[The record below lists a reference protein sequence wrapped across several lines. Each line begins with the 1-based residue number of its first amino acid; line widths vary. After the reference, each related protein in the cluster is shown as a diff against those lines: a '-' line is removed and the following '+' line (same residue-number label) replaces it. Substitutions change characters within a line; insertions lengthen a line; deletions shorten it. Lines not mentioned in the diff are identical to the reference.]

1 MKPIENIVIK
11 KFDTG
16 NSGLIE
22 NMPYVL
28 EDKKDG
34 SRQIATLCSCEDL
47 HLVFNVWDKNGKA
60 NGGPVKTIVLSPMD
74 IDNLNIYK
82 ADLYDGAWF
91 IIKDDTVS
99 ISASP
104 DMPKEKLK
112 QIKDALNDPTDDPI
126 FLTNQQTIK
135 DVFLN
140 QNFNSRITGPVNE
153 ENCPPTS
160 TIVCHRTIDYKNQ
173 KCDGSWLTTG
183 IENFYKVDTES
194 GVTVIKQFLYKV
206 IPVKDADNDQVQY
219 EIMIP
224 ISESDKKCYMDAGW
238 KIHPMFYNKDNGCY
252 MPSVVIKERHA
263 MDFTHREEDSITIQI
278 LSGIQ
283 LLYLIE
289 FGLNQNPN
297 LSSSTYA
304 GIQYEDGYIVISN
317 AYADE
322 NNQLFINNE
331 YTCVSLSPDLG
342 YISRFMYWSDKYD
355 WLFFPKETTEHPT
368 LTDSF
373 WAGPSRNQKNIIL
386 WGDEGINVGIFRLW
400 MYSTSTD
407 GDEYIVPWE
416 FGEVY
421 DA

>member
-11 KFDTG
+11 KFDTN
-16 NSGLIE
+16 NSSLIE

-34 SRQIATLCSCEDL
+34 SRQIATLSACEDL

-60 NGGPVKTIVLSPMD
+60 NGGPVKTIVLSPTD

-82 ADLYDGAWF
+82 ADLHDGAWF
-91 IIKDDTVS
+91 IIKDDPVG
-99 ISASP
+99 ISTSVDIP
-104 DMPKEKLK
+104 EEKMKE
-112 QIKDALNDPTDDPI
+112 IRDAVNNSRNPVI
-126 FLTNQQTIK
+126 
-135 DVFLN
+135 LN
-140 QNFNSRITGPVNE
+140 QNFNSRVTGVINE
-153 ENCPPTS
+153 ENCPPTR

-173 KCDGSWLTTG
+173 KCDGCWLTTG
-183 IENFYKVDTES
+183 IDNFYKVDTES

-206 IPVKDADNDQVQY
+206 NPVKDADNDQVQY

-224 ISESDKKCYMDAGW
+224 VSESDKKCYMDAGW

-289 FGLNQNPN
+289 FGLTQNPN
-297 LSSSTYA
+297 LSSSIYA

-322 NNQLFINNE
+322 KNQLFINNE
-331 YTCVSLSPDLG
+331 YTSVSVSPDLG
-342 YISRFMYWSDKYD
+342 YISRFMYWNEKYD
-355 WLFFPKETTEHPT
+355 WLFLPKETTEHPT

-373 WAGPSRNQKNIIL
+373 FAGPTRNLKNIIL
-386 WGDEGINVGIFRLW
+386 WGDEGINAGIFRLW

>member
-11 KFDTG
+11 KFDTV

-28 EDKKDG
+28 EDKKDR
-34 SRQIATLCSCEDL
+34 SRQIATLCSCDDL
-47 HLVFNVWDKNGKA
+47 HLVFSVWDKNGKA

-74 IDNLNIYK
+74 IDNINIYK

-91 IIKDDTVS
+91 IIKDDPVVG
-99 ISASP
+99 ISTSVDIP
-104 DMPKEKLK
+104 EEKMKE
-112 QIKDALNDPTDDPI
+112 IRDAVNNSRNPVI
-126 FLTNQQTIK
+126 
-135 DVFLN
+135 LN
-140 QNFNSRITGPVNE
+140 QNFNSLVTGVLNE

-160 TIVCHRTIDYKNQ
+160 TIVCHRVIDYKNQ

-183 IENFYKVDTES
+183 IDNFYKVDTES
-194 GVTVIKQFLYKV
+194 GVTVIRQFLYKV
-206 IPVKDADNDQVQY
+206 TPVKDADNDQVQY
-219 EIMIP
+219 EIMMP
-224 ISESDKKCYMDAGW
+224 VSESDKKRYMDSGW

-252 MPSVVIKERHA
+252 MPSVVIKERHV

-297 LSSSTYA
+297 LGSSMYA

-317 AYADE
+317 AHVDE
-322 NNQLFINNE
+322 KNQLVIDDE
-331 YTCVSLSPDLG
+331 IQPLLVYSDIG

-373 WAGPSRNQKNIIL
+373 FTGPSRNQKNIIL
-386 WGDEGINVGIFRLW
+386 WGDENLNAINGIFRLW
-400 MYSTSTD
+400 MNSTSTD